1 MRIAFFSTHGFDR
14 EFFDAANRPHGHDVQ
29 YLEARLTP
37 PTSALASGALAVC
50 AFVNDD
56 LHADVLS
63 SLRAHGVQ
71 LLALRSAGFNHVD
84 LPKAL

>member
-14 EFFDAANRPHGHDVQ
+14 EFFNEANRPHGHDIQ

-37 PTSALASGALAVC
+37 ATSTLATGAAAVC

-56 LHADVLS
+56 LHEQVINALHTS
-63 SLRAHGVQ
+63 GVR
-71 LLALRSAGFNHVD
+71 LTR
-84 LPKAL
+84 